1 MESGMNMEAKMSQL
15 RPTILNGKTG
25 VGNFGVA
32 VMPDG
37 TTDTLRVLIKPDG
50 FHFEAYDFD
59 DLVLPSIAL
68 QSPIGSEYRLSF
80 DDTGALLINGVKYV
94 APTNQMN
101 ETIAGNKKFTGKI
114 DLLGGLKLTSAAGV
128 AYDVVVDDNGVITTI
143 KEQP

>member
-1 MESGMNMEAKMSQL
+1 MSQQV

-37 TTDTLRVLIKPDG
+37 TTDTLRVVIKPDG

-101 ETIAGNKKFTGKI
+101 ETIAGNKKFTGKT

>member
-1 MESGMNMEAKMSQL
+1 MESGMNMEARMSQL

-80 DDTGALLINGVKYV
+80 DDTGALLINGVKFIPDT
-94 APTNQMN
+94 APLVSPNGTRY
-101 ETIAGNKKFTGKI
+101 KI
-114 DLLGGLKLTSAAGV
+114 
-128 AYDVVVDDNGVITTI
+128 VVDDTGALATK
-143 KEQP
+143 KETN

>member
-1 MESGMNMEAKMSQL
+1 MV
-15 RPTILNGKTG
+15 RPVINNGKTG
-25 VGNFGVA
+25 VGNFGVGI
-32 VMPDG
+32 MPDG
-37 TTDTLRVLIKPDG
+37 TSDTLRVLIKPDG

-101 ETIAGNKKFTGKI
+101 ETIAGNKKFTGKT

>member
-1 MESGMNMEAKMSQL
+1 MSQQT
-15 RPTILNGKTG
+15 RPTISNGKTG

-68 QSPIGSEYRLSF
+68 QSPTGSEYRLSF
-80 DDTGALLINGVKYV
+80 DDTGALLINGVKFV
-94 APTNQMN
+94 TPTNQTN
-101 ETIAGNKKFTGKI
+101 ETIAGDKKFTGKT
-114 DLLGGLKLTSAAGV
+114 DLVGGLKLTSATGV
-128 AYDVVVDDNGVITTI
+128 AYDVVVDDNGVITTT

>member
-1 MESGMNMEAKMSQL
+1 MSQL

-59 DLVLPSIAL
+59 DLALPSIAL
-68 QSPIGSEYRLSF
+68 KSPIGSEYRLSF

-101 ETIAGNKKFTGKI
+101 ETIAGNKKFTGKT
-114 DLLGGLKLTSAAGV
+114 DLLGGLKLTSATGV
-128 AYDVVVDDNGVITTI
+128 AYDVVVDDEGVITTI
-143 KEQP
+143 REQLN

>member
-1 MESGMNMEAKMSQL
+1 MS
-15 RPTILNGKTG
+15 RPIITKGKTG
-25 VGNFGVA
+25 IGNFGVG

-37 TTDTLRVLIKPDG
+37 TSSTLRVLIKPDG

-80 DDTGALLINGVKYV
+80 DDTGTLLINGVKYV

-101 ETIAGNKKFTGKI
+101 ETIAGNKKFTGKT
-114 DLLGGLKLTSAAGV
+114 DLLGGLKLTSETGV
-128 AYDVVVDDNGVITTI
+128 TYDIIVDDNGVITTT

>member
-1 MESGMNMEAKMSQL
+1 MESGTNTEVQMSQG
-15 RPTILNGKTG
+15 RPKILNGKTG

-59 DLVLPSIAL
+59 DLTLPSLKL
-68 QSPIGSEYRLSF
+68 QSPIGSEYTISF
-80 DDTGALLINGVKYV
+80 DDNGSLLINGVKFV
-94 APTNQMN
+94 TPTNQTN
-101 ETIAGNKKFTGKI
+101 ETIAGDKKFTGKT
-114 DLLGGLKLTSAAGV
+114 DLLGGLKLTSATGV
-128 AYDVVVDDNGVITTI
+128 AYDVVVDDNGVITTT

>member
-1 MESGMNMEAKMSQL
+1 MPQF
-15 RPTILNGKTG
+15 RPTISNGKTG

-32 VMPDG
+32 IMPDG
-37 TTDTLRVLIKPDG
+37 TTDSLRVVIKPDG

-59 DLVLPSIAL
+59 DLLLPSIAL

-80 DDTGALLINGVKYV
+80 DDTGALLINGIEYV
-94 APTNQMN
+94 APTNQTN
-101 ETIAGNKKFTGKI
+101 ETIAGDKKFTGKT
-114 DLLGGLKLTSAAGV
+114 DLLGGLKLTSATGV

>member
-1 MESGMNMEAKMSQL
+1 MSQR

-37 TTDTLRVLIKPDG
+37 TTDTLRVVIKPDG

-80 DDTGALLINGVKYV
+80 DDTGALLINGMKYV

-101 ETIAGNKKFTGKI
+101 ETIAGNKKFTGKT
-114 DLLGGLKLTSAAGV
+114 DLLGGLKLTSATGV
-128 AYDVVVDDNGVITTI
+128 AYDVVVDDNGVITTM
-143 KEQP
+143 KEQPQNG

>member
-1 MESGMNMEAKMSQL
+1 MESGTNTEVQMSQR

-59 DLVLPSIAL
+59 DLLLPSIAL
-68 QSPIGSEYRLSF
+68 HSPSGTQYMIGF
-80 DDTGALLINGVKYV
+80 DDAGALLINGVKFV
-94 APTNQMN
+94 TDIAPLVSPNGT
-101 ETIAGNKKFTGKI
+101 KYKI
-114 DLLGGLKLTSAAGV
+114 
-128 AYDVVVDDNGVITTI
+128 VVDDTGTLATK
-143 KEQP
+143 KETN

>member
-1 MESGMNMEAKMSQL
+1 MSKS

-37 TTDTLRVLIKPDG
+37 TTDTLRVLVKPDG

-80 DDTGALLINGVKYV
+80 DDTGALLINGVKYT
-94 APTNQMN
+94 APTNQTN
-101 ETIAGNKKFTGKI
+101 ETIAGDKKFTGKT
-114 DLLGGLKLTSAAGV
+114 DLSGGLKLTSATGV

-143 KEQP
+143 KEQPQNG

>member
-1 MESGMNMEAKMSQL
+1 MSKQI
-15 RPTILNGKTG
+15 RPKITNGKTG
-25 VGNFGVA
+25 IGNFGVG

-37 TTDTLRVLIKPDG
+37 TSDTLRVLIEPDG

-94 APTNQMN
+94 APTNQTD
-101 ETIAGNKKFTGKI
+101 ETIAGDKQFTGKT
-114 DLLGGLKLTSAAGV
+114 DLVGGLKLTSATGV
-128 AYDVVVDDNGVITTI
+128 AYDVVIDDNGVITTI
-143 KEQP
+143 KEKSQNG

>member
-1 MESGMNMEAKMSQL
+1 MSQL

-25 VGNFGVA
+25 VGNFGIA

-68 QSPIGSEYRLSF
+68 HSPSGSQYAIGF

-101 ETIAGNKKFTGKI
+101 ETITGNKKFTGKT
-114 DLLGGLKLTSAAGV
+114 DLLGGLKLTSATGV

-143 KEQP
+143 KEQPQNG